1 MEKSN
6 NRNSNTTAK
15 NEKTTVELYEE
26 MTSID
31 EQMINISLRGSIM
44 NVSLMLDDL
53 MSGKWEDYK
62 VRGVGADNWFVE
74 EYC

>member
-1 MEKSN
+1 M
-6 NRNSNTTAK
+6 
-15 NEKTTVELYEE
+15 ELYEE